1 MDRKAQRAI
10 RLHQFNPNGVGLRNG
25 RFIGLPFHEEEAEV
39 VVQSVPWDVTVS
51 YGGGTA
57 QGPGMVLDASGQL
70 DLEDP
75 VVPDAWTLG
84 VFVRPPD
91 ETLLERSSS
100 LREKAEFHIE
110 TLEAGMK
117 TDRSMAIL
125 EEINEACT
133 QLHESVYQDSL
144 KIIKNG
150 QIPALL
156 GGDHSTPFGLIRAL
170 SESYPQMGIL
180 QIDAHMDLRRAYE
193 GFVWSHASI
202 FYNVMNRL
210 SVQRLV
216 QVGIR
221 DYCSEEWDLA
231 QSDPDRFK
239 VYRDRDIRQAQFDG
253 ASLSSI
259 WERVID
265 QLPNEVYVSF
275 DIDGLDPSLCP
286 GTGTPVPGGLSFAEA
301 NALLEQ
307 IVTSGRTI
315 VGFDVCEVAGD
326 VDWDGN
332 VGARMLYR
340 LANPSRTFSRTNLT
354 IRMAKNHRFFDLP
367 TVRMMVQS

>member
-10 RLHQFNPNGVGLRNG
+10 RLRQFNPNGVGLRNG

-51 YGGGTA
+51 YGGGA
-57 QGPGMVLDASGQL
+57 ALGPGMILDASGQL

-75 VVPDAWTLG
+75 IVPEAWTLG
-84 VFVRPPD
+84 VFVRSPD
-91 ETLLERSSS
+91 DALLERSTV
-100 LREKAEFHIE
+100 LREKAEFHIG
-110 TLEAGMK
+110 TLEVGMK
-117 TDRSMAIL
+117 TDRSIAIL
-125 EEINEACT
+125 EEVNEACA
-133 QLHESVYQDSL
+133 QLHEEVYQDSL
-144 KIIKNG
+144 QIIRNG
-150 QIPALL
+150 QIPGLV

-170 SESYPQMGIL
+170 NETYPQMGIL

-193 GFVWSHASI
+193 GFAWSHASI

-210 SVQRLV
+210 DIQQLV

-221 DYCSEEWDLA
+221 DYCQEEWQNAL
-231 QSDPDRFK
+231 SDPDRIK

-259 WERVID
+259 WQEVVD
-265 QLPNEVYVSF
+265 HLPSEVYISF

-307 IVTSGRTI
+307 IVSSGRQI
-315 VGFDVCEVAGD
+315 IGFDLCEVAGD
-326 VDWDGN
+326 PDWDGN
-332 VGARMLYR
+332 VGARLVYR
-340 LANPSRTFSRTNLT
+340 LATLAGYSQN
-354 IRMAKNHRFFDLP
+354 RF
-367 TVRMMVQS
+367 